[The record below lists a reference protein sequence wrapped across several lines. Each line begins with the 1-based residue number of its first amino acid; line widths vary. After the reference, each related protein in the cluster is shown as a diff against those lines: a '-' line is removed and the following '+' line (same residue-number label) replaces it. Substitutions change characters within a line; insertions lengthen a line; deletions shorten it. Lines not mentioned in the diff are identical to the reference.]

1 MREKNIIIKKIDT
14 TDILDVAELLKRLYL
29 ELGEEKECNHYVT
42 EELISDFVKNNN
54 YVILKAS
61 ENNNIIGLITLSES
75 QAIYCGGKYGLIDE
89 LYVLPEHRSEKIGV
103 LLIEEAKKIGLEKKW
118 MRIAVTAPSSNNS
131 RAMKFYKKNKFDFAG
146 PKLSYEL

>member
-1 MREKNIIIKKIDT
+1 MREKNIIIKKINT
-14 TDILDVAELLKRLYL
+14 TDVLNVVELLKRLYF
-29 ELGEEKECNHYVT
+29 ELGEEKESNHHVT
-42 EELISDFVKNNN
+42 EELISGFIKNNN
-54 YVILKAS
+54 YEILKAS
-61 ENNNIIGLITLSES
+61 NNNNIIGFITLSES

-89 LYVLPEHRSEKIGV
+89 LYVLPSYRSGKIGA

-131 RAMKFYKKNKFDFAG
+131 RALKFYKENEFDFAG